1 MKLILVRIL
10 SVFIV
15 MVFFSP
21 LKGQSQQM
29 LKGVIFEEGTR
40 TRVGGASVHNQ
51 RTGYTNSTN
60 NFGLFDILAQQGDT
74 LQISLDG
81 YLNKQIEVS
90 NLKDLVIYL
99 RASSTQ
105 LKEVKITGQSRL
117 QGLREA
123 QADFKARGIF
133 TNGKPSIGMLSPL
146 GGSPLTYLYETFS
159 QDGKRARRLGK
170 FIARESD
177 YTEVA
182 TRFNKE
188 KIKLL
193 VPVKEED
200 LEEFKSA
207 YWPKN
212 EDIRKWS
219 DYDLHNYIKKSFEEF
234 KKTKGYM

>member
-1 MKLILVRIL
+1 MKLILVQIL
-10 SVFIV
+10 SA
-15 MVFFSP
+15 FFVIIFFLP
-21 LKGQSQQM
+21 AEGLAQQM
-29 LKGVIFEEGTR
+29 VKGVIFEEGTR
-40 TRVGGASVHNQ
+40 TRVAGASVHNQ

-60 NFGLFDILAQQGDT
+60 NFGLFDIVVQEGDT

-81 YLNKQIEVS
+81 YLDKQIEVS
-90 NLKDLVIYL
+90 NLKDLIIYL

-123 QADFKARGIF
+123 QADFKAKGIF
-133 TNGKPSIGMLSPL
+133 NNGKPSAGMLSPL

-182 TRFNKE
+182 SRFNKE
-188 KIKLL
+188 KIKSL
-193 VPVKEED
+193 VPIKDED

-207 YWPKN
+207 YWPNN
-212 EDIRKWS
+212 EDIRKWG

>member
-1 MKLILVRIL
+1 MKLILVQIL
-10 SVFIV
+10 LVFIV
-15 MVFFSP
+15 MIHFLSV
-21 LKGQSQQM
+21 KGQSQQM
-29 LKGVIFEEGTR
+29 LKGVIFEEGTK

-51 RTGYTNSTN
+51 RTGYTNPTN
-60 NFGLFDILAQQGDT
+60 NFGLFDILAQEGDT

-81 YLNKQIEVS
+81 YFDKKVKVE
-90 NLKDLVIYL
+90 NLKDLIIYL

-123 QADFKARGIF
+123 QADFKAKGIF
-133 TNGKPSIGMLSPL
+133 SNGKPSAGMLSPL
-146 GGSPLTYLYETFS
+146 GGSPLTYLYEAFS
-159 QDGKRARRLGK
+159 QDGKRARRLGQ

-182 TRFNKE
+182 SRFNKE

-193 VPVKEED
+193 IPIRDED
-200 LEEFKSA
+200 MEEFKSA
-207 YWPKN
+207 YWPKT
-212 EDIRKWS
+212 EDIRKWG
-219 DYDLHNYIKKSFEEF
+219 DYDHHNYIKKSFEEF

>member
-1 MKLILVRIL
+1 MKVILVQIL
-10 SVFIV
+10 LVFIV
-15 MVFFSP
+15 LILFSTV
-21 LKGQSQQM
+21 KGQSQQM
-29 LKGVIFEEGTR
+29 LKGVIFEEGTK

-51 RTGYTNSTN
+51 RTGYTNPTN
-60 NFGLFDILAQQGDT
+60 NFGLFDILAQEGDT

-81 YLNKQIEVS
+81 YFDKKIKVD
-90 NLKDLVIYL
+90 NLKDLIIYL

-123 QADFKARGIF
+123 QADFKAKGIF
-133 TNGKPSIGMLSPL
+133 SNGKPSAGMLSPL
-146 GGSPLTYLYETFS
+146 GGSPLTYLYEIFS
-159 QDGKRARRLGK
+159 QDGKRARRLGQ

-182 TRFNKE
+182 SRFNKE

-193 VPVKEED
+193 VPIKDED
-200 LEEFKSA
+200 MEEFKSV

-212 EDIRKWS
+212 EDIRKWG

>member
-15 MVFFSP
+15 MVFFLP

-40 TRVGGASVHNQ
+40 ARVGGASVHNQ

-81 YLNKQIEVS
+81 YLNKQIEVI

-99 RASSTQ
+99 RASSTR

-123 QADFKARGIF
+123 QADFKAKGIF
-133 TNGKPSIGMLSPL
+133 TNGKSPIGMLSPL

-177 YTEVA
+177 YTEVSG
-182 TRFNKE
+182 RFNKE

-193 VPVKEED
+193 IPVREED

>member
-1 MKLILVRIL
+1 MKLILVQIL
-10 SVFIV
+10 SAFIV
-15 MVFFSP
+15 IILFLP
-21 LKGQSQQM
+21 AEGRAQQM
-29 LKGVIFEEGTR
+29 VKGVIFEEGTR
-40 TRVGGASVHNQ
+40 TRVAGASVHNQ

-60 NFGLFDILAQQGDT
+60 NFGLFDIVVQEGDT

-81 YLNKQIEVS
+81 YLDKQIEVS
-90 NLKDLVIYL
+90 NLKDLIIYL

-123 QADFKARGIF
+123 QADFKAKGIF
-133 TNGKPSIGMLSPL
+133 NNGKPSAGMLSPL

-182 TRFNKE
+182 SRFNKE
-188 KIKLL
+188 KIRSL
-193 VPVKEED
+193 VPIKDED

-212 EDIRKWS
+212 EDIRKWG

>member
-15 MVFFSP
+15 MVFFLP

-40 TRVGGASVHNQ
+40 ARVGGASVHNQ

-81 YLNKQIEVS
+81 YLNKQIEVI

-99 RASSTQ
+99 RASSTR

-123 QADFKARGIF
+123 QADFKAKGIF
-133 TNGKPSIGMLSPL
+133 TNGKSPIGMLSPL

-170 FIARESD
+170 FIALESD

-182 TRFNKE
+182 GRFNKE

-193 VPVKEED
+193 IPVREED